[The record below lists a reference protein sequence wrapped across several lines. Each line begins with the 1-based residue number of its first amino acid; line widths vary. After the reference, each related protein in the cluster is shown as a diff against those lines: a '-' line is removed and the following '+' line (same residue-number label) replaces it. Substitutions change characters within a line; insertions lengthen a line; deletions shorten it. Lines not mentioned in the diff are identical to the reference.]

1 LTFPHL
7 AVETAGAIGV
17 AVVGVWLLS
26 LPLRNASI
34 ADIFWPLGFV
44 LVAIVS
50 SRASGY
56 GPRKALVGVLV
67 AVWAVRLAVHLFL
80 RNRGHGE
87 DPRYRAM
94 RRRWGESRFPVVSL
108 LTVFLFQG
116 ALLWVVS
123 LPVQAAFISS
133 ERLTWLDALGAA
145 VWALGFVFETVGDL
159 QLTRFRT
166 DPANEGRVL
175 ENGLWAYTRHPN
187 YFGNATLWWGL
198 GLIALAAG
206 RWWALAGPLVMTVLL
221 LRVSGVPL
229 LERRMK
235 RTRPDY
241 AAYVSRTS
249 SFFPMPRKE
258 KVKR

>member
-7 AVETAGAIGV
+7 AVETAAAIGV
-17 AVVGVWLLS
+17 AVVAVWVLS

-44 LVAIVS
+44 LVAAVS
-50 SRASGY
+50 SRAPGY
-56 GPRKALVGVLV
+56 GPRKVLVGVLV
-67 AVWAVRLAVHLFL
+67 TIWGLRLAVHLFL

-87 DPRYRAM
+87 DPRYRSM

-108 LTVFLFQG
+108 FTVFLFQG
-116 ALLWVVS
+116 ALMWIVS
-123 LPVQAAFISS
+123 LPIQAASGSS
-133 ERLTWLDALGAA
+133 ARITWLDVLGSV
-145 VWALGFVFETVGDL
+145 VWFIGFTFEAVGDL

-166 DPANEGRVL
+166 DPANQRRVMDG
-175 ENGLWAYTRHPN
+175 GLWTYTRHPN

-198 GLIALAAG
+198 GLITLAAG
-206 RWWALAGPLVMTVLL
+206 RWWALAGPLVMTILL

-241 AAYVSRTS
+241 ESYVARTS
-249 SFFPMPRKE
+249 SFLPLPPKE
-258 KVKR
+258 RVKR